1 MFDTNGEKG
10 IEKYPFQI
18 SIKDNLEIIEQSKK
32 CVCQIITD
40 KKRGTGFFCKFFNF
54 YDDKEM
60 KILITNNHV
69 IGSEE
74 LKQNNIKIF
83 FYNGYIMP
91 LKLNNSRRYFTKI
104 DLDIDITIIELKE
117 EDRIT
122 NCLELDENFCQIKA
136 QDLYSKY
143 KNKAIYTL
151 FYSNELSYISY
162 GIIKDIREKQII
174 HSCSTELG
182 ASGSPVC
189 LLGSK
194 KIIGLHVG
202 GLKWEANN
210 SVLLKYGILEFLNDL
225 NKKKTEQES
234 ICYLPIETG
243 KNNNHLN
250 NNKMKKLEKKHI
262 SNDNYEK
269 SNNLKKEFPQ
279 YKIEDEELDEKSYN
293 NIIFNNKRIIGNP
306 SFKNIENNNNKVNN
320 KTNCNNKKL
329 ISKNNNIPKN
339 IISSNVNSN
348 LKNNI
353 VNQNNLQ
360 NKNINL
366 NNQHTSNK
374 NINSKLN
381 NNNTHQ
387 NNLQNRNNLNNQHT
401 NNKNIISKL
410 NNNTNQNNLQN
421 KNNLNNQYINKKN
434 IISKLNNNIAN
445 QNNLYNNNIL
455 NQNNV
460 ANKYNYINNNAVNN
474 YISPNNTN
482 IKSNNNINQNNINYI
497 PNNLYN
503 NNYNQILNN
512 PNQNN
517 NVYFVDN
524 QNNIN
529 SNYINSNNVQFYT
542 IDYNYSNIGYAYNL
556 VVPNK
561 VNQILTI

>member
-60 KILITNNHV
+60 KIITNNHV

-74 LKQNNIKIF
+74 LKQNNIKIS

-122 NCLELDENFCQIKA
+122 NCLELDENFCQNKA

-194 KIIGLHVG
+194 KVIGLHVG

-366 NNQHTSNK
+366 NNQHTSKK
-374 NINSKLN
+374 NINSLLN
-381 NNNTHQ
+381 NNNTNQ

-410 NNNTNQNNLQN
+410 NNNINQNNLQN
-421 KNNLNNQYINKKN
+421 KNNLNNQHINKKN

-503 NNYNQILNN
+503 NNYNQIVYN

-524 QNNIN
+524 QNNIT
-529 SNYINSNNVQFYT
+529 SNNINKLFSMHKYP
-542 IDYNYSNIGYAYNL
+542 YNGI
-556 VVPNK
+556 
-561 VNQILTI
+561 